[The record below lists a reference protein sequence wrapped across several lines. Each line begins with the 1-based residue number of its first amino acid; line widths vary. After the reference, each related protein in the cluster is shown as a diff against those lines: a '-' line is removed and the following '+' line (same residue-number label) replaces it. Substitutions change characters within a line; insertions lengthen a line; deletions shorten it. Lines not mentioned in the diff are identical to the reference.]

1 MDRVQVRVL
10 DRPVSGGKLLA
21 SVRRLTPKES
31 MTLKVDIQTVD
42 EEAPR

>member
-10 DRPVSGGKLLA
+10 DRLLRGKLLA